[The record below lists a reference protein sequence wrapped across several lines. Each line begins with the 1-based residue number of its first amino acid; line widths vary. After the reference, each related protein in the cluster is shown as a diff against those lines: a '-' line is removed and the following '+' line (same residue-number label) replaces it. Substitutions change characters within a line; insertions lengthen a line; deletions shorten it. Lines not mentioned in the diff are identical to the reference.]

1 MLPEL
6 IHGLSASG
14 YKPMRKVSIVPSFEP
29 DERSRE
35 DIGSQRKRDRSD
47 SVHVPAI
54 HNGKRRAIAS
64 PCYMHG
70 GISGDDS
77 KN

>member
-6 IHGLSASG
+6 IHSLSAGG
-14 YKPMRKVSIVPSFEP
+14 YKPMQEASIVPSFEP
-29 DERSRE
+29 YERSRE
-35 DIGSQRKRDRSD
+35 DIGSQRKGDRSD
-47 SVHVPAI
+47 SVHVPTI

-64 PCYMHG
+64 PCYVHG
-70 GISGDDS
+70 GISGDDT